1 MCQSSRLFPY
11 VLVTK
16 TKHIFFQVP
25 QQLGSVYWR
34 GWTNFWKNKT
44 LHGSSFVY
52 TGTEEPWKF
61 LNGNVCKFL
70 TWSEESQNW
79 WPNGSTFTRALV
91 NRASFCTVCAVKAWS
106 LVMRLWCDVSRHA
119 DLRFW
124 LQKELNISQKCC
136 CCCCLQTPRGNF
148 FWKKVFGVLFDKLF
162 VELIPL
168 CFYSLPINAFA
179 FLFCLQPTRT
189 WSSNSSSVKV
199 KFFTAAAILV
209 LVNLHNRPGEQ
220 GRQQTLCQSKRDNN
234 FVWKNCLKL
243 HLPLNRYFCKR
254 PKTLIFREDYDNT
267 VLSRLSHTRVLP
279 FSSFCRPVAPNLRL
293 S

>member
-91 NRASFCTVCAVKAWS
+91 NRASFCIVCAVKAWS
-106 LVMRLWCDVSRHA
+106 LA
-119 DLRFW
+119 DLRLW
-124 LQKELNISQKCC
+124 LQKEINISQKCFC
-136 CCCCLQTPRGNF
+136 SCCLQTPRGNF
-148 FWKKVFGVLFDKLF
+148 SWKALGYFSIGFLL
-162 VELIPL
+162 
-168 CFYSLPINAFA
+168 SSSHFA
-179 FLFCLQPTRT
+179 FTVSQSTLSP
-189 WSSNSSSVKV
+189 S
-199 KFFTAAAILV
+199 FFV
-209 LVNLHNRPGEQ
+209 YSPQ
-220 GRQQTLCQSKRDNN
+220 GRG
-234 FVWKNCLKL
+234 
-243 HLPLNRYFCKR
+243 
-254 PKTLIFREDYDNT
+254 
-267 VLSRLSHTRVLP
+267 
-279 FSSFCRPVAPNLRL
+279 VATLRL
-293 S
+293 